1 MFVRC
6 DSKTLQ
12 NVANESIFFFSEN
25 CAYLLQHFNFDRCQT
40 VNMEDAELINQ
51 ILMGNMNAFTFLVN
65 RYQKLVVH
73 ITKRLIQRQEEV
85 EDVCQDVFLKVYQNL
100 GKYRN
105 ECKLS
110 TWIATIAYN
119 TSINYLRK
127 FKKNIEVNP
136 YDSDFLRNLTNYKSD
151 DYERTDLHQY
161 IHEQIELLPVQYR
174 TVLTLYHLEE
184 FSYQEIEQITGMP
197 EETIKS
203 YLFRAKALL
212 REKLKCVVDENS
224 LKSVK
229 EITHEK

>member
-1 MFVRC
+1 
-6 DSKTLQ
+6 
-12 NVANESIFFFSEN
+12 
-25 CAYLLQHFNFDRCQT
+25 
-40 VNMEDAELINQ
+40 MEDAELINQ
-51 ILMGNMNAFTFLVN
+51 ILKGNMNAFTFLVN

-136 YDSDFLRNLTNYKSD
+136 YDSDVLRNLTNYKSD

-197 EETIKS
+197 EGTIKS

>member
-1 MFVRC
+1 M
-6 DSKTLQ
+6 
-12 NVANESIFFFSEN
+12 N
-25 CAYLLQHFNFDRCQT
+25 
-40 VNMEDAELINQ
+40 DAELVNQ
-51 ILMGNMNAFTFLVN
+51 ILNGNMHAFTFLVN

-73 ITKRLIQRQEEV
+73 ITGRLIQRRDEL

-127 FKKNIEVNP
+127 FKK
-136 YDSDFLRNLTNYKSD
+136 SDETISDETAILEKLADFRSD
-151 DYERTDLHQY
+151 DYAKTDLHRY
-161 IHEQIELLPVQYR
+161 IREQIELLPVQYR

-184 FSYQEIEQITGMP
+184 FSYQQIEQITGMP
-197 EETIKS
+197 EGTVKN

-212 REKLKCVVDENS
+212 KEKLKFVVDENS
-224 LKSVK
+224 LKIVK
-229 EITHEK
+229 EISNEK

>member
-1 MFVRC
+1 M
-6 DSKTLQ
+6 
-12 NVANESIFFFSEN
+12 
-25 CAYLLQHFNFDRCQT
+25 QHFIVCWCQT
-40 VNMEDAELINQ
+40 FSMNDSELINQ
-51 ILMGNMNAFTFLVN
+51 ILNGNMNAFTFLVN

-73 ITKRLIQRQEEV
+73 ITGRLIQRHDEL
-85 EDVCQDVFLKVYQNL
+85 EDVCQEVFMKVYQNL

-127 FKKNIEVNP
+127 FKKGNEVDP
-136 YDSDFLRNLTNYKSD
+136 DDSAALRNLTEYRSD
-151 DYERTDLHQY
+151 DFEKADLHRY
-161 IHEQIELLPVQYR
+161 IRDQIELLPVQYR
-174 TVLTLYHLEE
+174 TVLTLFHLEE

-197 EETIKS
+197 EGTIKS

-212 REKLKCVVDENS
+212 KEKLKFVVNEES

-229 EITHEK
+229 EITNEK

>member
-1 MFVRC
+1 
-6 DSKTLQ
+6 
-12 NVANESIFFFSEN
+12 
-25 CAYLLQHFNFDRCQT
+25 
-40 VNMEDAELINQ
+40 MEDAELINQ
-51 ILMGNMNAFTFLVN
+51 ILKGNMNAFTFLVN

-73 ITKRLIQRQEEV
+73 ITGRLIQRQEEL

-127 FKKNIEVNP
+127 FKKGIEILP
-136 YDSDFLRNLTNYKSD
+136 DDSSDLRNMTEYKSD
-151 DYERTDLHQY
+151 DYERTDLHQF

-197 EETIKS
+197 EGTIKS

-212 REKLKCVVDENS
+212 RQKLKSVVDENS
-224 LKSVK
+224 LNIVK
-229 EITHEK
+229 EINHEK

>member
-1 MFVRC
+1 
-6 DSKTLQ
+6 
-12 NVANESIFFFSEN
+12 
-25 CAYLLQHFNFDRCQT
+25 
-40 VNMEDAELINQ
+40 MEDVELINQ
-51 ILMGNMNAFTFLVN
+51 ILKGNMNAFTFLVN

-73 ITKRLIQRQEEV
+73 IIGRLIQRQEEL

-127 FKKNIEVNP
+127 FKKVVEVNP
-136 YDSDFLRNLTNYKSD
+136 DDSAAMRNLMDFGSGG
-151 DYERTDLHQY
+151 YEQDDLHRY
-161 IHEQIELLPVQYR
+161 IREQIELLPVQYR

-197 EETIKS
+197 EGTVKS

-212 REKLKCVVDENS
+212 KEKLKFVVDENS

-229 EITHEK
+229 EITNEN

>member
-1 MFVRC
+1 
-6 DSKTLQ
+6 
-12 NVANESIFFFSEN
+12 
-25 CAYLLQHFNFDRCQT
+25 
-40 VNMEDAELINQ
+40 MEDAELINQ
-51 ILMGNMNAFTFLVN
+51 ILKGNMNAFTFLVN
-65 RYQKLVVH
+65 RYRKLLVH
-73 ITKRLIQRQEEV
+73 ITGRLIQRQDEL
-85 EDVCQDVFLKVYQNL
+85 EDVCQDVYLKVYQNL

-127 FKKNIEVNP
+127 YKKMVEVNP
-136 YDSDFLRNLTNYKSD
+136 DDTVALRNMSEYKSD
-151 DYERTDLHQY
+151 DYERTDLHQF

-212 REKLKCVVDENS
+212 KEKLKCVVDENS
-224 LKSVK
+224 LKLVK

>member
-1 MFVRC
+1 M
-6 DSKTLQ
+6 
-12 NVANESIFFFSEN
+12 
-25 CAYLLQHFNFDRCQT
+25 LQHFMNVQCQT
-40 VNMEDAELINQ
+40 NHMDDAELINQ
-51 ILMGNMNAFTFLVN
+51 ILKGNMNAFTFLVN

-73 ITKRLIQRQEEV
+73 ITGRLIQRHDEL
-85 EDVCQDVFLKVYQNL
+85 EDVCQEVFMKVYQNL
-100 GKYRN
+100 EKYRN

-127 FKKNIEVNP
+127 FKKGIEV
-136 YDSDFLRNLTNYKSD
+136 DSDDSGALRNMTDYKSD
-151 DYERTDLHQY
+151 DYERTDLHRY
-161 IHEQIELLPVQYR
+161 VHEQIELLPVNYR

-197 EETIKS
+197 EGTVKS

-212 REKLKCVVDENS
+212 KEKLKFVVDENS

-229 EITHEK
+229 EITHAK

>member
-1 MFVRC
+1 MN
-6 DSKTLQ
+6 DS
-12 NVANESIFFFSEN
+12 
-25 CAYLLQHFNFDRCQT
+25 
-40 VNMEDAELINQ
+40 ELITQVLN
-51 ILMGNMNAFTFLVN
+51 GNMNAFTFLVN

-73 ITKRLIQRQEEV
+73 ITGRLIQRHDEL
-85 EDVCQDVFLKVYQNL
+85 EDVCQEVFMKVYQNI

-127 FKKNIEVNP
+127 FKKGDEVDP
-136 YDSDFLRNLTNYKSD
+136 DDSAVLRNLTDYKSD
-151 DYERTDLHQY
+151 DFEKADLHRY
-161 IHEQIELLPVQYR
+161 IREQIENLPVQYR
-174 TVLTLYHLEE
+174 TVLTLFHLEE

-197 EETIKS
+197 EGTIKS

-212 REKLKCVVDENS
+212 KEKIKFVVDENS
-224 LKSVK
+224 LKLVK